1 MNGTNNAEGSRPQAG
16 RRVQLGTAKRLTKAS
31 FVGNQSEGNGLRY
44 TIG

>member
-1 MNGTNNAEGSRPQAG
+1 MSVKTDNDASRIQAG
-16 RRVQLGTAKRLTKAS
+16 RRVPLGAAKRLTRAS